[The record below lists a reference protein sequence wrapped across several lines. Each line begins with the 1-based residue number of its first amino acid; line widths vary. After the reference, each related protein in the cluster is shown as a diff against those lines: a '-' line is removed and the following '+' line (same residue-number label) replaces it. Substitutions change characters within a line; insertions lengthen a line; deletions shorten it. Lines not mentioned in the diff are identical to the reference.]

1 MTTVLLFAEHE
12 LNEREVAS
20 TLQALADL
28 RVDGEPQADV
38 TVLVP
43 YHGRGPAELPLDVAT
58 ARGMSTSRAI
68 EESRYEATVARGS
81 AHRTLEHV
89 LLGVRRGGHVARGEL
104 VALREAVQDLVAEAA
119 ARQATTVL
127 VVSSP
132 HGFSHLLHRDL
143 EHRLRHAGVARV
155 VRVHGAGTTAAA
167 PTDVIPGAGGPRA
180 HRR

>member
-20 TLQALADL
+20 TLEALADL
-28 RVDGEPQADV
+28 RVDGEPQVDV

-43 YHGRGPAELPLDVAT
+43 YHGHGPVELPLDVAT

-68 EESRYEATVARGS
+68 EDSHHEATVARGS
-81 AHRTLEHV
+81 AQRTLQHV
-89 LLGVRRGGHVARGEL
+89 LLAVREGGHVARGEL
-104 VALREAVQDLVAEAA
+104 VAVREAVQDLVAEAEV
-119 ARQATTVL
+119 RRATTVL

-143 EHRLRHAGVARV
+143 EHRLRQAGVARV
-155 VRVHGAGTTAAA
+155 IRVHGAGTTAAA
-167 PTDVIPGAGGPRA
+167 PTDAARGDGGP
-180 HRR
+180 